1 MEQAS
6 GIVPGCE
13 AAAKQYFGLRSIILH
28 STKISPGQEF
38 TPTSDNNPSN
48 RMKCFSNLIKWQAL
62 LALFACAGEVDMCAE
77 AGAPRPGPLSFLFS
91 YQRPQTYQFQISQEQ
106 RERERETT
114 DRKGIFFFLP
124 FSEVNRMS
132 APLTFHRGKQLF
144 IRAQQRQRPTWEP
157 SDITQLIWSSV
168 PKLLSAERTSRL
180 TENNF
185 NDR

>member
-28 STKISPGQEF
+28 STKISPEQEF

-106 RERERETT
+106 RERERERPLTG
-114 DRKGIFFFLP
+114 RGFFFFFP
-124 FSEVNRMS
+124 S
-132 APLTFHRGKQLF
+132 A
-144 IRAQQRQRPTWEP
+144 
-157 SDITQLIWSSV
+157 
-168 PKLLSAERTSRL
+168 RL
-180 TENNF
+180 TECLRPSHFTEESNYSLGLNRDKDQPG
-185 NDR
+185 NLQTSPN